1 MVTVGVYYFEGK
13 IASRGHHY
21 YKETRDG
28 KEIKVELE
36 TIQSSKKSRPEGYFQ
51 GWKTVGI
58 IPREISRQICYF
70 TKTEGVYVKEKVI
83 STKLRPSPIPVG
95 GLEILLLPKFSCS
108 KQATFE
114 KMIAFAEI

>member
-1 MVTVGVYYFEGK
+1 MDKKLKLNLKRF
-13 IASRGHHY
+13 
-21 YKETRDG
+21 
-28 KEIKVELE
+28 KVP
-36 TIQSSKKSRPEGYFQ
+36 KKADPYACAILAQEGYFQ

-114 KMIAFAEI
+114 KMIAFAQI